1 VFRAIRIVV
10 LVLVLI
16 NVAVGTWLTRVRT
29 TSWEYPLRVM
39 IFPINADGSP
49 ATAAYM
55 AQLSRDSFQPVA
67 EFMRS
72 EAQRYALAQPTP
84 VDVFL
89 GRQID
94 SPPPPPPYGG
104 GPLQIGLWSLQLRFW
119 AWRYAEYDGPRPH
132 VRMFVVYH
140 DPERVSR
147 VAHSLGLQ
155 KGLIGVVHAFA
166 SSGQTDQNRIIITH
180 ELLHT
185 VGATDKYEAGGNQP
199 VYPDGYA
206 DPYQEPLL
214 PQRFAEIMGGRV
226 PVSQTESEIPDSLAH
241 VLIGVKT
248 AREINWLR

>member
-1 VFRAIRIVV
+1 MFRAIRIAA

-39 IFPINADGSP
+39 IFPINADGSS
-49 ATAAYM
+49 ATAAYI

-67 EFMRS
+67 DFMRS
-72 EAQRYALAQPTP
+72 EARRYALAQPTP

-89 GRQID
+89 GRQIE

-104 GPLQIGLWSLQLRFW
+104 GPLRVGLWSLQLRFW
-119 AWRYAEYDGPRPH
+119 AWRHAEYDGPRPH

-147 VAHSLGLQ
+147 VSHSLGLQ
-155 KGLIGVVHAFA
+155 QGLIGVVHAFA
-166 SSGQTDQNRIIITH
+166 SAEQAEQNKVIIAH

-185 VGATDKYEAGGNQP
+185 VGATDKYDAASNQP
-199 VYPDGYA
+199 LYPDGYA
-206 DPYQEPLL
+206 DPHQEPLL
-214 PQRFAEIMGGRV
+214 PQHFAEIMGGRV
-226 PVSQTESEIPDSLAH
+226 PLSETQSEIPDSLAQ

-248 AREINWLR
+248 AQEINWLR